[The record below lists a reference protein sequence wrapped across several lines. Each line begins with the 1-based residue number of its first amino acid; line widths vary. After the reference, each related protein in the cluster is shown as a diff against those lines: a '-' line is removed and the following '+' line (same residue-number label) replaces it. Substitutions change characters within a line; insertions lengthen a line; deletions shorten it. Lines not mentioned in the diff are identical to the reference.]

1 MPASRRLSL
10 LSWRRAC
17 CPVPSLLELNSVC
30 DVVMFV
36 SGLGQSQAASA
47 ACQPIRA
54 VRGQVSLNSTSP
66 RPAISY
72 RRFCTVYTKKQVYA
86 FYRLV
91 FISCIQCNRMFTF
104 NLVPTSADAK
114 KTERLSVVLL
124 RPFGPAR
131 HGTVT
136 IKPWCSRHI
145 IHLCLDLHF
154 NKTIIL
160 GAVGLK
166 LC

>member
-1 MPASRRLSL
+1 MKSGRPLPQPPWTFPPPPLPGSPPVPASRRLPV

-17 CPVPSLLELNSVC
+17 CPVPGLLELNSVC

-86 FYRLV
+86 FYSV
-91 FISCIQCNRMFTF
+91 FISCIQCNRMSTF
-104 NLVPTSADAK
+104 NLVPASADAK

-131 HGTVT
+131 H
-136 IKPWCSRHI
+136 WYCN
-145 IHLCLDLHF
+145 
-154 NKTIIL
+154 NKTL
-160 GAVGLK
+160 V
-166 LC
+166 